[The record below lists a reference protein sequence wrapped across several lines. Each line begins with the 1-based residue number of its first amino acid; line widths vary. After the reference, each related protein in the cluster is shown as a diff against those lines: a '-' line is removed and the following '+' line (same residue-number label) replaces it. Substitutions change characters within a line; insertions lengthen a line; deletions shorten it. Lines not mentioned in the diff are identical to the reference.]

1 MRTNRQLKTEW
12 MKKIRF
18 ADSYVI
24 EILILCTE
32 ESQTTLNIYLD
43 IDGENV
49 DDECLMCIDEFLP
62 EPTPEMRKKFK
73 SAARYFKEYFE
84 NVNVIDKIV
93 IV

>member
-49 DDECLMCIDEFLP
+49 DDECLMCIDEFLT
-62 EPTPEMRKKFK
+62 EPTPEMWKKFK

-84 NVNVIDKIV
+84 NVNAIDKIV